1 MPSGIYKLTF
11 TDGSFYIGKSISI
24 SSRWKQHFDKFTKGK
39 AASNMQQTFNMYG
52 APDGEIL
59 FKCHKDHIDI
69 AEEMFINRLNPPLNR
84 TYPPDPFVGMSIPEI
99 EKISELFS
107 LSTIEHIRRIKALEQ
122 TKAEALNIISKHN
135 DEVAELELVISD
147 LQEIRSQEVLDNDTN
162 GYIEELKRDNDKL
175 NSENQALRAKLSAP
189 WWKRWFSK

>member
-11 TDGSFYIGKSISI
+11 ADNSFYIGKSISI
-24 SSRWKQHFDKFTKGK
+24 SNRWKQHFDKLIKGK
-39 AASNMQQTFNMYG
+39 AASNMQQAFDTYG
-52 APDGEIL
+52 APSGEIL

-69 AEEMFINRLNPPLNR
+69 TEEMFINRLNPPLNG
-84 TYPPDPFVGMSIPEI
+84 TYPPDPFVGMSTSEI

-107 LSTIEHIRRIKALEQ
+107 LSTIDHIRRIRSLEQ

-135 DEVAELELVISD
+135 DEVLELELIISD
-147 LQEIRSQEVLDNDTN
+147 LQEIRSQEVLANDTN
-162 GYIEELKRDNDKL
+162 GYIELLKQDNFTL

-189 WWKRWFSK
+189 WWRRLFKL

>member
-24 SSRWKQHFDKFTKGK
+24 SNRWKQHFDKFIKGK
-39 AASNMQQTFNMYG
+39 AASNMQRAFDMHG
-52 APDGEIL
+52 APNGEIL

-84 TYPPDPFVGMSIPEI
+84 TYPPDPFAGMSIPEI

-107 LSTIEHIRRIKALEQ
+107 LSTIDHIKRIKSLEQ
-122 TKAEALNIISKHN
+122 TKKEALSIISKHN
-135 DEVAELELVISD
+135 DEVAELELVISE

-162 GYIEELKRDNDKL
+162 GYIEELKRNNDT
-175 NSENQALRAKLSAP
+175 LSSKIEYLSRP
-189 WWKRWFSK
+189 WWKRWFNK

>member
-24 SSRWKQHFDKFTKGK
+24 SNRWKQHFDKFIKGK
-39 AASNMQQTFNMYG
+39 AASNMQRAFDMHG
-52 APDGEIL
+52 APTGEIL

-69 AEEMFINRLNPPLNR
+69 AEGLFINRLNPPLNG
-84 TYPPDPFVGMSIPEI
+84 TYPPDPFAGMGIPEI

-107 LSTIEHIRRIKALEQ
+107 LSTIDHIKRIKSLEQ
-122 TKAEALNIISKHN
+122 TKKEALSIISKHN
-135 DEVAELELVISD
+135 DEVAELELVISE
-147 LQEIRSQEVLDNDTN
+147 LQEIRLQEVLDNDTN

-175 NSENQALRAKLSAP
+175 NSENRALRAKLSAP
-189 WWKRWFSK
+189 WWRRWFNK

>member
-24 SSRWKQHFDKFTKGK
+24 SNRWKQHFDKFIKGK
-39 AASNMQQTFNMYG
+39 AASNMQQAFDTYG
-52 APDGEIL
+52 APNGEIL

-69 AEEMFINRLNPPLNR
+69 AEEMFINRLKPPLNG
-84 TYPPDPFVGMSIPEI
+84 TYPSDPFAGMSISEVG
-99 EKISELFS
+99 KISTLFS
-107 LSTIEHIRRIKALEQ
+107 LSTIDHIRRIRALEQ

-135 DEVAELELVISD
+135 DEVTELELIISD
-147 LQEIRSQEVLDNDTN
+147 LQEIRSREVLDNDTN
-162 GYIEELKRDNDKL
+162 GYIELLKQDNFTL

-189 WWKRWFSK
+189 WWRRWFNK

>member
-24 SSRWKQHFDKFTKGK
+24 SNRWKQHFDKFIKGK
-39 AASNMQQTFNMYG
+39 AASNMQRAFDTHG
-52 APDGEIL
+52 APNGEIL

-69 AEEMFINRLNPPLNR
+69 AEELFVNRLNPPLNG
-84 TYPPDPFVGMSIPEI
+84 TYPPDPFAGMGIPEI

-122 TKAEALNIISKHN
+122 TKAEALNIISQHN
-135 DEVAELELVISD
+135 EELLNLETIIEELS
-147 LQEIRSQEVLDNDTN
+147 EIRSQEVLDNDTN
-162 GYIEELKRDNDKL
+162 GYIEELKRDNDTL

-189 WWKRWFSK
+189 WWKHWFNK